1 MAPPRVLLIAGSD
14 SSGGAGL
21 EAGQKVLAAHGCY
34 AMTATTALTVQ
45 NTTGVKGIH
54 VVPADFV
61 ERQIEACL
69 EDVGADVITTGML
82 AAAETVETVSRQVQ
96 KHKARA
102 LVVDPVMV
110 STSGAQLL
118 PHDAIHVL
126 SQRLLPLT
134 TVLTPNIPEA
144 KLILAENGAG
154 DKEEHIRS
162 VADVEAVGRR
172 IQALGPEWVLVKG
185 GHLPFATADMTVA
198 QPDAREKV
206 VVDTL
211 VGPDGFVM
219 RVESPWQ
226 ESTSTHGTG
235 CSLAAAIS
243 SGLAAGK
250 DVPAAVRAACRY
262 VEAGIREAPQL
273 GSGHGPLNHFHST
286 FNLPFSP
293 GYFIEYLLDR
303 PDVRDVWKEFVY
315 HPFVMALGD
324 GTLPHESFKGY
335 IIQDYLY
342 LIHFARANALAGYKT
357 TYITDI
363 ARSSESVGHIMHEL
377 KLHISYCE
385 SFGISVAEMRATE
398 EKQAC
403 TAYTRYVLDIGQ
415 SEDWL
420 ALQMA
425 IAPCLLGYG
434 AVAKML
440 HAHPDT
446 RRDGNTFW
454 PWIENYIADDY
465 VAAVKLGSEL
475 IEDNMRRQAPSRV
488 EELVKIF
495 IHALKM
501 EIGFWEMF
509 PYK

>member
-1 MAPPRVLLIAGSD
+1 
-14 SSGGAGL
+14 
-21 EAGQKVLAAHGCY
+21 
-34 AMTATTALTVQ
+34 MTATTALTVQ

-69 EDVGADVITTGML
+69 EDVGVDVITTGML
-82 AAAETVETVSRQVQ
+82 AAAETIEAVARQVR
-96 KHKARA
+96 KHRARA

-118 PHDAIHVL
+118 PHEAIRNL
-126 SQRLLPLT
+126 SQHLLPLT

-144 KLILAENGAG
+144 KLILSENGPG
-154 DKEEHIRS
+154 DKGVVSEHSGKGEDIRS
-162 VADVEAVGRR
+162 VADIEAVGRR
-172 IQALGPEWVLVKG
+172 IQSLGPEWVLVKG
-185 GHLPFATADMTVA
+185 GHLPFAAADMTIA
-198 QPDAREKV
+198 DAGTPHKV

-226 ESTSTHGTG
+226 ETTSTHGTG

-243 SGLAAGK
+243 SGLAVGK

-273 GSGHGPLNHFHST
+273 GSGHGPLDHFHST

-303 PDVRDVWKEFVY
+303 PDVRDVWKNFVY

-324 GTLPHESFKGY
+324 GTLPLESFKGY

-342 LIHFARANALAGYKT
+342 LIHFARANALAAYKT
-357 TYITDI
+357 TDITDI
-363 ARSSESVGHIMHEL
+363 TRSSGSVGHIMHEL

-385 SFGISVAEMRATE
+385 SFGISVAEMRSTE

-440 HAHPDT
+440 HAHPST

-465 VAAVKLGSEL
+465 TAAVKLGSDL
-475 IEDNMRRQAPSRV
+475 IEDNMRRQSPSRV

-509 PYK
+509 PHK